1 MDTISIENLSKIF
14 STAETFAIIT
24 HARPDGDAISSSL
37 AIFWHIISTGKQE
50 DNIDVI
56 IPEFL
61 DDFSFIPGI
70 EYLKT
75 CPSKEKYDVVIV
87 VDVACMHLLQGVDIL
102 NRSDCII
109 CFDHHDETTIPFN
122 YCIIDHKSPSCTCI
136 IYETFNSTE
145 KNFLACIATG
155 LISDTNNLTLNT
167 SNKGKEIIKALTES
181 GVDVNFIISKLASP
195 SRRTMEL
202 AQIAKDRGFFAGS
215 IFCTYLTQEDLLAS
229 ERNLNTVNHKSI
241 IAEIQKSIKYDFLFF
256 AIMNANGQWKG
267 SMRAL
272 NSNVDLNAICN
283 KLVTEGKFIKGGGHS
298 YSAGFTAVGNL
309 DDIFETMIS
318 RIQKAI

>member
-1 MDTISIENLSKIF
+1 MDTISTENLSNIF

-24 HARPDGDAISSSL
+24 HTRPDGDAISSSL
-37 AIFWHIISTGKQE
+37 AVLWHLISTGKQK

-75 CPSKEKYDVVIV
+75 YPSKEKYDVVIV
-87 VDVACMHLLQGVDIL
+87 VDVACMHLLEGEDIL
-102 NRSDCII
+102 KRSDCII

-122 YCIIDHKSPSCTCI
+122 YSIIDHNAPSCTCI
-136 IYETFNSTE
+136 IYETFYSTNR
-145 KNFLACIATG
+145 NFLTCVATG

-167 SNKGKEIIKALTES
+167 SNKGKEIIKSLSEFS
-181 GVDVNFIISKLASP
+181 VDVDFIVHKLTSPSDRTIKLAK
-195 SRRTMEL
+195 
-202 AQIAKDRGFFAGS
+202 IAKDRGFFSDS
-215 IFCTYLTQEDLLAS
+215 IFCTYLAQEDLLAS

-241 IAEIQKSIKYDFLFF
+241 IAELQKSIEYDFLIF
-256 AIMNANGQWKG
+256 AIMNDKGQWKG

-272 NSNVDLNAICN
+272 NSNVDLNAICSE
-283 KLVTEGKFIKGGGHS
+283 LVSEGKFIKGGGHS

-309 DDIFETMIS
+309 DNIFEIMIS
-318 RIQKAI
+318 RIQKVI